1 MTMNSFERR
10 NKIIQLVNEQG
21 TVLVQD
27 LAGVF
32 AASEATIRADLRFLE
47 QKGVVTRFHGGAAKI
62 MSGNSETETQEVGFK
77 ERFQLASAPKNR
89 IAQAAVKMIHEGM
102 TVILD
107 SGSTT
112 MLIAEGLMTAKNIT
126 VITNSLPA
134 AFALSENKDITL
146 VVCGGTVRHKTRS
159 MHGSI
164 AERSLQDIN
173 ADLMFVGADGI
184 DAVNGIT
191 TFNEGYSIS
200 GAMVTAANKVIA
212 VLDSSKFNRRGFNQV
227 LPIEKIDIIITDDA
241 VSDVD
246 KTGIAEDT
254 GKINYGV
261 VLFCMPDK
269 VFTPHPALRILP
281 GSRENSL
288 INAIMDN
295 LVVIDNATP
304 PEVFQYGSFAHST
317 VRHQD

>member
-126 VITNSLPA
+126 VITNSPPA

-241 VSDVD
+241 VSEVD
-246 KTGIAEDT
+246 K
-254 GKINYGV
+254 
-261 VLFCMPDK
+261 L
-269 VFTPHPALRILP
+269 ALQKTRVK
-281 GSRENSL
+281 L
-288 INAIMDN
+288 I
-295 LVVIDNATP
+295 
-304 PEVFQYGSFAHST
+304 T
-317 VRHQD
+317 V

>member
-1 MTMNSFERR
+1 MNSFERR

-134 AFALSENKDITL
+134 VFALSENKDITL

-191 TFNEGYSIS
+191 TFNEGYSVS

-241 VSDVD
+241 VSEVD
-246 KTGIAEDT
+246 K
-254 GKINYGV
+254 
-261 VLFCMPDK
+261 L
-269 VFTPHPALRILP
+269 ALQKTRVK
-281 GSRENSL
+281 L
-288 INAIMDN
+288 I
-295 LVVIDNATP
+295 
-304 PEVFQYGSFAHST
+304 T
-317 VRHQD
+317 V

>member
-134 AFALSENKDITL
+134 ALALSENKDITL

-191 TFNEGYSIS
+191 TFNEGYSVS

-241 VSDVD
+241 VSEVD
-246 KTGIAEDT
+246 K
-254 GKINYGV
+254 
-261 VLFCMPDK
+261 L
-269 VFTPHPALRILP
+269 ALQKTRVK
-281 GSRENSL
+281 L
-288 INAIMDN
+288 I
-295 LVVIDNATP
+295 
-304 PEVFQYGSFAHST
+304 T
-317 VRHQD
+317 V

>member
-77 ERFQLASAPKNR
+77 ERFQLASAPNR

-241 VSDVD
+241 VSEVD
-246 KTGIAEDT
+246 K
-254 GKINYGV
+254 
-261 VLFCMPDK
+261 L
-269 VFTPHPALRILP
+269 ALQKTRVK
-281 GSRENSL
+281 L
-288 INAIMDN
+288 I
-295 LVVIDNATP
+295 
-304 PEVFQYGSFAHST
+304 T
-317 VRHQD
+317 V

>member
-1 MTMNSFERR
+1 MNSFERR

-62 MSGNSETETQEVGFK
+62 MSGNSETQEVGFK

-241 VSDVD
+241 VSEVD
-246 KTGIAEDT
+246 K
-254 GKINYGV
+254 
-261 VLFCMPDK
+261 L
-269 VFTPHPALRILP
+269 ALQKTRVK
-281 GSRENSL
+281 L
-288 INAIMDN
+288 I
-295 LVVIDNATP
+295 
-304 PEVFQYGSFAHST
+304 T
-317 VRHQD
+317 V